1 MDTITLIVGAHTL
14 VTLSGMGSAGY
25 RWTTTIDNPAVAEVI
40 RAPALSAPANGPRS
54 FSRDEQYAVIGRAPG
69 ETVIHFRQTRSFEP
83 QQPPIATRDIAVY
96 VTN

>member
-1 MDTITLIVGAHTL
+1 VEIMTLIVGARVL

-25 RWTTTIDNPAVAEVI
+25 RWTATVDNPAIVEVV
-40 RAPALSAPANGPRS
+40 RATTPSARANGPRS
-54 FSRDEQYAVIGRAPG
+54 FSRDEQYAVIGLAPG

-83 QQPPIATRDIAVY
+83 QQSPIAARDIAVQ